1 MICSGR
7 PRTLHG
13 RRRVAAILLPLLLAA
28 CGTREPGPTAT
39 PALWLVADEDTQIY
53 LLGTM
58 HALPRGTDWR
68 GGKVDTAIANADELV
83 LELSPGEAAQA
94 GSAFRALAPRTAPLA
109 MHERLPPAALAG
121 YRALE
126 ASGDPFGGDAL
137 DDWAVLVLMGQRA
150 ARNAALSS
158 SDGVETGLTAMFE
171 AAGKPISGFETAR
184 AQLYLF
190 ETLDPATQRTL
201 LVNAASDAKDAVNDV
216 RKLTAAWSRADVAAL
231 EAIVNDD
238 IDAVPD
244 ARKAIITDRNQ
255 AWSAWIK
262 RRLDRPGTVLV
273 AVGAGHMV
281 GTDGLPALMEA
292 AGFDVCRV
300 Q

>member
-1 MICSGR
+1 MIRGASPIPHWG
-7 PRTLHG
+7 
-13 RRRVAAILLPLLLAA
+13 RRVAAALLPLLLAA
-28 CGTREPGPTAT
+28 CTTREPGPTAT
-39 PALWLVADEDTQIY
+39 PAMWLVADEDTQIY

-58 HALPRGTDWR
+58 HALPRGTDWS
-68 GGKVDTAIANADELV
+68 GGKVAAAIAKSDELV
-83 LELSPGEAAQA
+83 LELSPDEAERA
-94 GSAFRALAPRTAPLA
+94 GSVFRTLAPRAAPLA
-109 MHERLPPAALAG
+109 MSERLPPAALAG

-126 ASGDPFGGDAL
+126 ASGAAFDGDTL

-171 AAGKPISGFETAR
+171 AEGKPISGLETAR

-190 ETLDPATQRTL
+190 ETLDPATQRAL
-201 LVNAASDAKDAVNDV
+201 LVNAASGAKDAVNDV

-231 EAIVNDD
+231 EAIINDD
-238 IDAVPD
+238 VDTVPA
-244 ARKAIITDRNQ
+244 ARKAIITDRNG
-255 AWSAWIK
+255 AWAAWV
-262 RRLDRPGTVLV
+262 RQRLDRPGTVMV

-281 GTDGLPALMEA
+281 GTDGLPALLEA
-292 AGFDVCRV
+292 AGVEVRRV